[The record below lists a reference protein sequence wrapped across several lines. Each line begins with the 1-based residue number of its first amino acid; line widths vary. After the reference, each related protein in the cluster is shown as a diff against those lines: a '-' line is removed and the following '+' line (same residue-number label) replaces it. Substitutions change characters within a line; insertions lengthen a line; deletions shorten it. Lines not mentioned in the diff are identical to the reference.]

1 MVDRLDHSELCELTR
16 AGDSTAVAQCINGL
30 GCSVYAGGK
39 ELPDWASKEVEEL
52 VGIQFRN
59 GVAVTSLGSEARYF
73 ILNRDEDTEKFTVLR
88 GPLSAE
94 ELRVALYRDKLIAT
108 VTCPKCGR
116 AHALLDTPLYESGT
130 EPRRFPGPQTITFP
144 CCGDAQTV
152 RAESVRYRPQRLFL

>member
-1 MVDRLDHSELCELTR
+1 MVDPLDDSELCDLTR

-73 ILNRDEDTEKFTVLR
+73 ILNRDEDTEKFTVFR

-94 ELRVALYRDKLIAT
+94 ELRVALYRDKLIAA

-116 AHALLDTPLYESGT
+116 EHALLI
-130 EPRRFPGPQTITFP
+130 PRCMNQERSPEGFPARKQSRFHAAAMHKQF
-144 CCGDAQTV
+144 
-152 RAESVRYRPQRLFL
+152 RPKV